1 MKSRF
6 AAVVVSIVSALT
18 ACHMVPPAPIAPR
31 AATPVAASQS
41 KTWDIVI
48 ALFAERNLPIKN
60 MDRASGF
67 IATDPLGV
75 DYAKHTGVD
84 CGANVLHAPY
94 YPRLASYSVFVGG
107 DSRSSTVKAA
117 VHWTSQT
124 EDKQK
129 LQIECTTQGQ
139 WETAFE
145 QDVKTGA
152 EGR

>member
-1 MKSRF
+1 MRSRF
-6 AAVVVSIVSALT
+6 AAVVVSIASALT
-18 ACHMVPPAPIAPR
+18 ACHMVPPAPLVPR
-31 AATPVAASQS
+31 PSTPVAASQS

-75 DYAKHTGVD
+75 EYTKHAGID
-84 CGANVLHAPY
+84 CGENVLHAPY

-107 DSRSSTVKAA
+107 DSSSSTVKAA

-129 LQIECTTQGQ
+129 LLLECTTQGQ
-139 WETAFE
+139 WEAAFE
-145 QDVKTGA
+145 QDVKARA